1 MTSWCEL
8 EKMGKII
15 QQRYAVGILELLRRV
30 LALAMDQKFAE
41 KYYQNSAVMRPWGG
55 FRSVTMKA
63 FDPIGAVQTALY
75 SRCWFH
81 FNGEKPHL
89 DSTLLAKYC
98 EFPRIGGGM
107 LWPSKG
113 CNATAYKIQS
123 QKRFEVKHQQISQFI
138 AIPTRMNEAKS
149 RDLTIKFIYSSFCYD
164 KSRWLIYHV
173 WAILHQSEQCF
184 TAIYDDKQ
192 YYSDSLPLQN
202 SIKTLISTAHD
213 LHISSNSSTRSSSPS
228 FRQNSPRIR

>member
-1 MTSWCEL
+1 MMWAGENGKNHPATLCCWNIGIIEESISARYGPEIRRKILSKFGRYASLGWISKCHHESIRSNWCSANCVIFEVLVSFQRRETSSRFDSL
-8 EKMGKII
+8 GKI
-15 QQRYAVGILELLRRV
+15 LRIPP
-30 LALAMDQKFAE
+30 
-41 KYYQNSAVMRPWGG
+41 NW
-55 FRSVTMKA
+55 
-63 FDPIGAVQTALY
+63 
-75 SRCWFH
+75 
-81 FNGEKPHL
+81 
-89 DSTLLAKYC
+89 
-98 EFPRIGGGM
+98 GGM

-192 YYSDSLPLQN
+192 YYSDSFPLQN